1 MKIKLFVITALVL
14 FSLAISV
21 SEARA
26 CEPCTRDASLK
37 FEETARRADL
47 IVLGRRDDFSPEEL
61 THGVGGPA
69 NIKLKVSRVLK
80 GEEAREEITVKS
92 WSGMCPYGIVINDN
106 LEHVV
111 FLKKS
116 GETYVSVA
124 ECAVKYY
131 DVKDGQVEFEKQKIA
146 VEDFEIKLREI
157 GLRKSDSSDSG
168 VFPALYRVIVGGKA
182 LDC

>member
-1 MKIKLFVITALVL
+1 MKRELFVITALVL
-14 FSLAISV
+14 FSLAFTLD
-21 SEARA
+21 EARA

-47 IVLGRRDDFSPEEL
+47 IIVGRRDDFSPEEL

-69 NIKLKVSRVLK
+69 NIKLKISRVLK
-80 GEEAREEITVKS
+80 GKETREEISVKS

-116 GETYVSVA
+116 GETYVAVA

-131 DVKDGQVEFEKQKIA
+131 DVKDGVVEFEKQKIA
-146 VEDFEIKLREI
+146 LEDFEIKLREL
-157 GLRKSDSSDSG
+157 GVVESSASSSG
-168 VFPALYRVIVGGKA
+168 VFPALYRARVGGKA

>member
-1 MKIKLFVITALVL
+1 MKIKLFVIFALVL
-14 FSLAISV
+14 SSLV
-21 SEARA
+21 FMVNEARA
-26 CEPCTRDASLK
+26 CEPCTRDASIK

-47 IVLGRRDDFSPEEL
+47 IVIGRRDDFSPDEL

-69 NIKLKVSRVLK
+69 NIRLKVSRVLK
-80 GEEAREEITVKS
+80 GNEAREEITVKS

-116 GETYVSVA
+116 GETYVAVE

-131 DVKDGQVEFEKQKIA
+131 DIKEGQVEFEKQKIA
-146 VEDFEIKLREI
+146 VEDFEIKLREL
-157 GLRKSDSSDSG
+157 GSMNVGNGSPG
-168 VFPALYRVIVGGKA
+168 VFPVLYRAMVGGEA
-182 LDC
+182 GVC